1 MYGPLAQLVEQQT
14 LNLWVKGSIPLRLI
28 DEYINIKCWKATAR
42 VVELA
47 DTLDLGSS
55 TLGVRVQV
63 PPLAFFLSLL
73 TFWYRKRYIVMR
85 VCESS
90 SVVELHLAK
99 VDVEGSNPFSRSK
112 ATN

>member
-1 MYGPLAQLVEQQT
+1 MWLMDKHLHPKKVG
-14 LNLWVKGSIPLRLI
+14 
-28 DEYINIKCWKATAR
+28 ATAR

-63 PPLAFFLSLL
+63 PPLALDLHCVTLVKSLTL
-73 TFWYRKRYIVMR
+73 
-85 VCESS
+85 CESS

-99 VDVEGSNPFSRSK
+99 VDVAGSNPVSRFCG
-112 ATN
+112 ATRFRVAFFCCFC